1 MNVSGSQPIIPSH
14 TEEHSSSSSTSETG
28 KELRVFDDRVAA
40 SSSSS
45 SGHEPIHGEVV
56 LLIGTS
62 TAGKSSIISGL
73 IQHESR
79 FLETG
84 VDQAGVRIL
93 LEFFEKHH
101 PDEMQHFKE
110 ILDINEPGLI
120 LDMIV
125 GGLPP
130 TFNNKATPSDKEQFS
145 QEVQKMKATYD
156 NYFPPDSD
164 GPWAMLENMMLDEV
178 LLHAKSGTP
187 VIFDALKTDSIA
199 THVLFRDPAVKP
211 KIVLVYCPFQDLSAR
226 VINRNKE
233 AVASGNPGDVRAGV
247 FPLEQFAALFKP
259 KESDDDPVIQT
270 ISKKD
275 AEEAVGTLFDLSVQ
289 FQKDHSPIRLEGKD
303 LLKERETKIQ
313 AILSKLGF
321 EQDDPPDKVSEL
333 TPRFNGY
340 NIIINTSAPGVS
352 REESVQRSVEQILF
366 DK

>member
-187 VIFDALKTDSIA
+187 VIFDA
-199 THVLFRDPAVKP
+199 
-211 KIVLVYCPFQDLSAR
+211 YCPFQDLSAR

-259 KESDDDPVIQT
+259 KESDEDPVIQT